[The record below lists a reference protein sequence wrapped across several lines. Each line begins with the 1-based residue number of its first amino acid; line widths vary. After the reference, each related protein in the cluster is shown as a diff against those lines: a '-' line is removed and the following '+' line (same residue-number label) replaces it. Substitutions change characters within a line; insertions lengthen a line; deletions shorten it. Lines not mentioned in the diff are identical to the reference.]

1 MPIELIAPA
10 KVNLALE
17 VTGRRPDGYHEVV
30 SVAQTIDLAD
40 RVVLD
45 LATTIELEVAGEKL
59 LGVPLEGPRNLAYR
73 AAVALAAEAGRAHLG
88 ARIRLE
94 KEIPA
99 GMGLGGGS
107 SDAAAV
113 LRGLNRLWRL
123 DLPLDA
129 LVRVAAGVG
138 SDVPFLL
145 HGGAALVTGRGE
157 RVAPLPDS
165 APLECTLFVSDVEVE
180 DKTRRMYAALTPADF
195 SDGRRARI
203 LAESLRRG
211 LPVVETDLV
220 NAFDRHVAEVA
231 PPLARARDVCREAGL
246 AVHACGSGPGFFTCT
261 PLSDIPRIL
270 LRELDREWG
279 VVAVACRSLGR
290 AAATA
295 LREA

>member
-1 MPIELIAPA
+1 MTGCGCRARWSPKMPIELIAPA

-17 VTGRRPDGYHEVV
+17 VTGRRPDGYHELV

-40 RVVLD
+40 PVVLD

-73 AAVALAAEAGRAHLG
+73 AALSLPPVAPAAGGGRAHLG

-129 LVRVAAGVG
+129 LVRVAAGV
-138 SDVPFLL
+138 
-145 HGGAALVTGRGE
+145 
-157 RVAPLPDS
+157 
-165 APLECTLFVSDVEVE
+165 
-180 DKTRRMYAALTPADF
+180 
-195 SDGRRARI
+195 RA
-203 LAESLRRG
+203 G
-211 LPVVETDLV
+211 
-220 NAFDRHVAEVA
+220 
-231 PPLARARDVCREAGL
+231 
-246 AVHACGSGPGFFTCT
+246 
-261 PLSDIPRIL
+261 
-270 LRELDREWG
+270 
-279 VVAVACRSLGR
+279 
-290 AAATA
+290 
-295 LREA
+295 